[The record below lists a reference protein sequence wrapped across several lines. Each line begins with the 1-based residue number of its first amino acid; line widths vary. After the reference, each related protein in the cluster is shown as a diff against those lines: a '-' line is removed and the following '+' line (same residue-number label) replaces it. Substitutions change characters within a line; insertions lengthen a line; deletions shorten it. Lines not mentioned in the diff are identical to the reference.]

1 MVELQPLGDDGSVSA
16 EDECLDVEEK
26 VVVVVLL
33 NLVSARAS

>member
-1 MVELQPLGDDGSVSA
+1 MVELEPLGDDGSVSG

-33 NLVSARAS
+33 NLVSTRAS